1 MNFKNVPKKYR
12 PVPFWSWN
20 EKLNIEETKRQI
32 DIMDNVGIGGFFMHA
47 RGGLQTEYMKD
58 EWFENISVSVKEG
71 NKRKMSAW
79 AYDENGWPSG
89 FGNGIVNGLGV
100 EYQQKYLRFSET
112 VPENNLIGKC
122 GSRWFYYDINP
133 FYVDV
138 LDKKVIS
145 KFIEVAYKPYYDR
158 YGNNF
163 EGFFTDEPQ
172 ISRNGIPWS
181 FVFETEYKERYS
193 ENIIEH
199 LEELFFCVGDYKQT
213 RIKFW
218 KMVTDLFSSAFFKQI
233 YDQCEKWGVKLTGHL
248 VLEEDLS
255 SQLTT
260 NGACMPHYEYFSVPG
275 MDWLGRNIDK
285 DCFTPKQV
293 SSVAEQLGKQ
303 QVLSETYAL
312 CGHNVSFD
320 ELKGIYEWQ
329 MVHGINLL
337 CQHLEGYSLRGI
349 RKRDYPP
356 AMYYQQPWWNDSK
369 MFNDAMSHIGM
380 LLSVGDDGVDVL
392 VIHPQTTA
400 WTMYDGSII
409 YDEWNIPWETDIMKL
424 HKDFMDILLELERKH
439 INFHLGNEII
449 MERHAKVEGNTI
461 VIGNKKYSKVILSRH
476 DMLFE
481 NTERLINEFKQNGG
495 VVTDVDEL
503 QENKIIDI
511 PEITYCERHCAD
523 YNMYFFVNSTEN
535 TYDACISKGN
545 KVMDIATGELFDF
558 DGKHTFHKYESLVVI
573 DDRKGRNAVQASQKL
588 MPIDLSGEWEVKEC
602 SENILTLD
610 YCDYYFDGKLEE
622 ENGYVL
628 NAMYRAIDKG
638 RPVNVR
644 CDFKFNAE
652 YIPEKLY
659 LVCETPKIFDITLN
673 GRVID
678 KTNCGYFLDKSFIK
692 LDISKLVVLGKNVI
706 SMTVDFKQSK
716 EVYGNVEKAKKFESE
731 KNKLTFDMEIEQ
743 IYLVGDFSVKTEG
756 VFQELERNACRYK
769 GEFVITKPKEKI
781 TLQNIERQGFP
792 FFAGEITLKK
802 QFSANNTSMMID
814 FSKCGI
820 NVVKAK
826 INGNEIQQFMWE
838 PYSADISQLINEGNN
853 EIELTLV
860 SNLRNMQGPFHLSA
874 GESYLVAPA
883 DFYKEKCVWF
893 DGEEVG
899 RWDDNYSFACV
910 SINNRHL

>member
-112 VPENNLIGKC
+112 VPKNNLIEKC
-122 GSRWFYYDINP
+122 GSRWFYYDVNP

-260 NGACMPHYEYFSVPG
+260 NGACMPHYEYFSIPG
-275 MDWLGRNIDK
+275 MDWLGRNINK

-356 AMYYQQPWWNDSK
+356 AMYYQQPWWNVYDK
-369 MFNDAMSHIGM
+369 FVDAMSREGM
-380 LLSVGDDGVDVL
+380 ILSQGKKRVDVL
-392 VIHPQTTA
+392 LIHPQTTA
-400 WTMYDGSII
+400 WTLFDNGKNHGL
-409 YDEWNIPWETDIMKL
+409 DELNEKF
-424 HKDFMDILLELERKH
+424 KNAVAELEKKH
-439 INFHLGNEII
+439 IVFHFGDETV
-449 MERHAKVEGNTI
+449 MERHGRVENNKL
-461 VIGNKKYSKVILSRH
+461 VIGNQSYSYVLNPCGEYLLPNTEKLLAKFKHNGGKLNVEPLQNDVTDNGDITYTCCEYDDFNVHYFVNTSPEVKKAEIKVSGKKLNIYIGELENYSKIHEFEPWGSLIII
-476 DMLFE
+476 DDGTE
-481 NTERLINEFKQNGG
+481 NTAKEEREDIVFLPNDAKIIGSSGNVLTLDKCDYWFDG
-495 VVTDVDEL
+495 EL
-503 QENKIIDI
+503 QE
-511 PEITYCERHCAD
+511 R
-523 YNMYFFVNSTEN
+523 M
-535 TYDACISKGN
+535 
-545 KVMDIATGELFDF
+545 
-558 DGKHTFHKYESLVVI
+558 
-573 DDRKGRNAVQASQKL
+573 
-588 MPIDLSGEWEVKEC
+588 
-602 SENILTLD
+602 
-610 YCDYYFDGKLEE
+610 
-622 ENGYVL
+622 GYVL
-628 NAMYRAIDKG
+628 NIAERANKLE
-638 RPVNVR
+638 RKVR
-644 CDFKFNAE
+644 VRQEYHVKADFVPKE
-652 YIPEKLY
+652 IY
-659 LVCETPKIFDITLN
+659 LVCETPEIFNIDVNGNTVKYNTREYFRDIAFKKI
-673 GRVID
+673 
-678 KTNCGYFLDKSFIK
+678 
-692 LDISKLVVLGKNVI
+692 DISGLL
-706 SMTVDFKQSK
+706 SMGDNIITFECDFKQSDEFYTNLK
-716 EVYGNVEKAKKFESE
+716 NSFVFEGE
-731 KNKLTFDMEIEQ
+731 KNKLVYDTEIEP
-743 IYLVGDFSVKTEG
+743 IYLFGDFSVKTAG
-756 VFQELERNACRYK
+756 NWQKLDKSALRYT
-769 GEFVITKPKEKI
+769 GDFVLSAPVSNICIK
-781 TLQNIERQGFP
+781 NIEKQGFA
-792 FFAGEITLKK
+792 FFSG
-802 QFSANNTSMMID
+802 
-814 FSKCGI
+814 
-820 NVVKAK
+820 
-826 INGNEIQQFMWE
+826 
-838 PYSADISQLINEGNN
+838 
-853 EIELTLV
+853 ELTLKSQIDIKGENPV
-860 SNLRNMQGPFHLSA
+860 LVVNRKGINAVKIEINGIEKTLITGNKISLKEFDVNGKTEVKVTAINNLRNMMGPHHLKE
-874 GESYLVAPA
+874 GESYNVTPSS
-883 DFYKEKCVWF
+883 FFKEQCIWNLNPDDDW
-893 DGEEVG
+893 DGDYCFTEM
-899 RWDDNYSFACV
+899 S
-910 SINNRHL
+910 L

>member
-1 MNFKNVPKKYR
+1 MKDFKNVENKYR
-12 PVPFWSWN
+12 PIPFWSWN
-20 EKLNIEETKRQI
+20 EKLSTDETVFQIEEMEKQG
-32 DIMDNVGIGGFFMHA
+32 MGGFFMHA
-47 RGGLQTEYMKD
+47 RGGLQTEYMGE
-58 EWFENISVSVKEG
+58 EWFENVRVCNDKCKENG
-71 NKRKMSAW
+71 MLPW

-89 FGNGIVNGLGV
+89 FGSGKVNGKGI
-100 EYQQKYLRFSET
+100 EYQQKYLRFEKGEKAT
-112 VPENNLIGKC
+112 DTTIANIDGYH
-122 GSRWFYYDINP
+122 FYYEINP
-133 FYVDV
+133 FYADV
-138 LDKKVIS
+138 LDAKVV
-145 KFIEVAYKPYYDR
+145 KEFIDTSYQPYYDKFN
-158 YGNNF
+158 GEI

-172 ISRNGIPWS
+172 MSRVGFPWS
-181 FVFETEYKERYS
+181 LILPDEYKAEYG
-193 ENIIEH
+193 EDL
-199 LEELFFCVGDYKQT
+199 LEKLPQLFFEVGDYKKN
-213 RIKFW
+213 RMKFW
-218 KMVTDLFSSAFFKQI
+218 RLVTMLFSKNFVKQI
-233 YDQCEKWGVKLTGHL
+233 YDWCNEHGFKFTGHFL
-248 VLEEDLS
+248 CEETLF
-255 SQLTT
+255 SQLTP
-260 NGACMPHYEYFSVPG
+260 NGACMPHYEYMTIPG
-275 MDWLGRNIDK
+275 MDWLGRYNTDVL
-285 DCFTPKQV
+285 TPYQV
-293 SSVAEQLGKQ
+293 GSVARQLGKK

-312 CGHNVSFD
+312 CGHNIGQD
-320 ELKGIYEWQ
+320 ELKWIYEHQ
-329 MVHGINLL
+329 MVRGANLL
-337 CQHLEGYSLRGI
+337 CQHLEGYSNRGL

-356 AMYYQQPWWNDSK
+356 AMYIQQPWWNDSK
-369 MFNDAMSHIGM
+369 MFNDAMSRIGM

-439 INFHLGNEII
+439 INFHLGDEII

-511 PEITYCERHCAD
+511 LEITYCERHCAD

-659 LVCETPKIFDITLN
+659 LVCETPKIFAITLN

-678 KTNCGYFLDKSFIK
+678 KTKCGYFLDKSFIK

-792 FFAGEITLKK
+792 FL
-802 QFSANNTSMMID
+802 Q
-814 FSKCGI
+814 
-820 NVVKAK
+820 
-826 INGNEIQQFMWE
+826 
-838 PYSADISQLINEGNN
+838 
-853 EIELTLV
+853 
-860 SNLRNMQGPFHLSA
+860 
-874 GESYLVAPA
+874 
-883 DFYKEKCVWF
+883 EK
-893 DGEEVG
+893 
-899 RWDDNYSFACV
+899 
-910 SINNRHL
+910 